1 MKKKVFVIS
10 GPSGAGKSTLI
21 NYILEN
27 FKNSGLAVSCTT
39 RKPRDGEINSVDYH
53 FINHSDFEGL
63 IKNNEFIEHV
73 ECYGNRYGTLKSEI
87 LNVLKHKDICILDL
101 EFNGAH
107 NILSKNTVTSDCSG
121 ILILPPSL
129 KTLKNRLI
137 NRKSETEESL
147 NKRISEA
154 FDFENIANYQYVIIN
169 KDINDA
175 KSEIF
180 KIFSEY

>member
-1 MKKKVFVIS
+1 MKKKIFVIS

-27 FKNSGLAVSCTT
+27 FKDAGLTVSCTT
-39 RKPRDGEINSVDYH
+39 RKPRNGETPAVDYH
-53 FINHSDFEGL
+53 FISQNDFETL
-63 IKNNEFIEHV
+63 IKNDEFIEHV

-87 LNVLKHKDICILDL
+87 SNVLKHKNICILDM
-101 EFNGAH
+101 EFKGAH
-107 NILSKNTVTSDCSG
+107 NILSKNTINSDCSG

-129 KTLKNRLI
+129 KALKDRLI

-154 FDFENIANYQYVIIN
+154 FNFENIASYQHVIIN

-180 KIFSEY
+180 KIFSDY